1 MRGVLING
9 YDTANLWGLIMNQK
23 IISQPEPKTNY
34 VQVPGRD
41 GDIDM
46 TQALTGLVNYNPRTA
61 EFLFLLMDGSHE
73 DREELLGEIIGKL
86 HGQQV
91 TIVDED
97 DHPGYYMTGR
107 LKVTGTENNGAYGQ
121 IAMEVICDPWRY
133 ALDEREIST
142 IITGGNITKTI
153 RLENGG
159 YRTICPTVTVS
170 GAVTLN
176 YTGFDT
182 GTSVT
187 KNLTAGSY
195 ELSDLMLPPGM
206 TTVTASGSGT
216 ITFTY
221 REAVF

>member
-9 YDTANLWGLIMNQK
+9 TDTANEWNLIMNQK
-23 IISQPEPKTNY
+23 IISPPEPKTSY
-34 VQVPGRD
+34 VSVPGRD

-46 TQALTGLVNYNPRTA
+46 TQALTGLINYNPRTVD
-61 EFLFLLMDGSHE
+61 FIFLLMEGTHE
-73 DREELLGEIIGKL
+73 ERENLIGEIIGKL
-86 HGQQV
+86 HGQKV

-107 LKVTGTENNGAYGQ
+107 LTVTAVENNKAYGQ
-121 IAMEVICDPWRY
+121 IAIEVICDPWRY
-133 ALDEREIST
+133 ALDERAIST

-153 RLENGG
+153 RMENNG

-216 ITFTY
+216 ITFTF